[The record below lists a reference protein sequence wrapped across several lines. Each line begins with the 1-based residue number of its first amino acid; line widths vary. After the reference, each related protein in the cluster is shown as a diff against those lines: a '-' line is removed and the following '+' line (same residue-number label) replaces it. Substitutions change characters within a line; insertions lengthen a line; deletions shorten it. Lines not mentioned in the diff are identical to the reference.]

1 MNNDSVKFTD
11 EICCPDAK
19 VQRKVNIENEETCCN
34 EPEDKGCC
42 PADEN

>member
-1 MNNDSVKFTD
+1 MNNDSMKFTD
-11 EICCPDAK
+11 EICCQNDK
-19 VQRKVNIENEETCCN
+19 TKHDINIKNDQTCCN